1 MKPYLARPYLNNIMK
16 THLSLLALCLC
27 TLGTLRADEVEDAL
41 NAALKAYK
49 EGKTA
54 EAGTAIQ
61 TAQKLI
67 NAKAGLSL
75 AAALPDMI
83 GAWKGGKVESKSLDG
98 IGGGQAVERSYRQ
111 GSKEKGNEKKITA
124 TITADSPLMNQVMG
138 FLANPALGSLLGAK
152 AKKIG
157 DIDAMMLPKQGLLQ
171 MIVANRYLVAVQ
183 AKKLTEEELIE
194 VASGVKVDV
203 LKAMK

>member
-1 MKPYLARPYLNNIMK
+1 MK
-16 THLSLLALCLC
+16 TLLSLLALCLC
-27 TLGTLRADEVEDAL
+27 AQSIVRADDVEDAL
-41 NAALKAYK
+41 NTALRAYK

-54 EAGTAIQ
+54 EAGSAIQ

-83 GAWKGGKVESKSLDG
+83 GQWKGGKIDSKSLDG
-98 IGGGQAVERSYRQ
+98 IGGGQALERSYRQ
-111 GSKEKGNEKKITA
+111 GSKEKNNEKKATV

-138 FLANPALGSLLGAK
+138 FLANPALGSLLGARS
-152 AKKIG
+152 AKIG
-157 DIDAMMLPKQGLLQ
+157 DLDAMLLPKQGLLQ
-171 MIVANRYLVAVQ
+171 MIVAKRYLVAVQ
-183 AKKLTEEELIE
+183 AKKLSEPDLIQI
-194 VASGVKVDV
+194 ASGVKVDV